1 MRIAICEDEL
11 ADEQF
16 LRQTLEL
23 LLNEQNLT
31 YSIVS
36 FSSGTQMLAALETEC
51 FERYTVGERTCSFDC
66 LANLF

>member
-36 FSSGTQMLAALETEC
+36 FASGTQMLAALETEC
-51 FERYTVGERTCSFDC
+51 FERDTVGE
-66 LANLF
+66 